1 MTVEKEEIESIELDL
16 LVEAIYRRY
25 GHDFRGYSKSHILR
39 RVKQLAAREDDG
51 CLSGMIPKL
60 LYDETMFERLLREL
74 SVTVTQM
81 FRDPFVFQRL
91 RKVVI
96 PFLRTF
102 PFIRAWVAG
111 CATGEEAY
119 SLAVLLKEEGL
130 YDRATIFGTDLN
142 DEALDKAREGVY
154 PLEPFRTYNE
164 NYLAAGGTG
173 SFSEYYHAR
182 YDSALMAPHLKANLV
197 FANHNLVTDWVFG
210 EMHLIFCRN
219 VLIYFNAELQNHVLG
234 LFTQSLARGG
244 FLCLG
249 TSEDI
254 LFSDVRELYRSV
266 DDSAR
271 IFQLKSS
278 EATEKERYGASTK
291 DIDRR

>member
-1 MTVEKEEIESIELDL
+1 MDKEEIENIETDL

-25 GHDFRGYSKSHILR
+25 GHDFRGYSKNHIR
-39 RVKQLAAREDDG
+39 RRIKQL
-51 CLSGMIPKL
+51 LSRRKEGHISGLIPKIL
-60 LYDETMFERLLREL
+60 HDEAQFECLLREF

-81 FRDPFVFQRL
+81 FRDPFVFRL
-91 RKVVI
+91 LRQAVI

-102 PFIRAWVAG
+102 PFIRIWVAG

-130 YDRATIFGTDLN
+130 YDRATVFATDLN
-142 DEALDKAREGVY
+142 DAALEKAKEGVF
-154 PLEPFRTYNE
+154 PLEVFRSYNQ
-164 NYLAAGGTG
+164 NYLQAGGKC

-182 YDSALMAPHLKANLV
+182 YDSAAIAPCLKKNLV
-197 FANHNLVTDWVFG
+197 FANHNLVTDWVFS
-210 EMHLIFCRN
+210 EMHMIFCRN
-219 VLIYFNAELQNHVLG
+219 VLIYFNQKLQNQVLG
-234 LFTQSLARGG
+234 LFTESLARGG

-254 LFSDVRELYRSV
+254 LFSDVRHLYRSV

-271 IFQLKSS
+271 IYQFKGV
-278 EATEKERYGASTK
+278 GAQ
-291 DIDRR
+291 I